1 MKTSVS
7 NTMELA
13 DEKSTLD
20 QNVVNLFSH
29 KSVLA
34 ILMKYCV
41 REFKGLSADFI
52 AENCFVGSPVVR
64 KIAVDRDVPDTEELP
79 IEFQGLEEEEP
90 ESESGQGKIEEP
102 DGLVSYDAVMLDGN
116 ERIQGMDTVD
126 KTQREGTAIYDIIF
140 LAKVPRTNEII
151 QLIINVEIQ
160 NDQNLN
166 YYVETRGIFYCAR
179 MISAQKNR
187 TFMKSEYGKIR
198 KVYSIWICPYARNG
212 KNTVT
217 AYTISAKDIYGG
229 AKVPKEAYDK
239 MEMVV
244 ITLNA
249 EGLKSENELIK
260 YLSLLLN
267 HEVPVEERERILET
281 EYHLQMTEEIKEV
294 ETVCN
299 YSEAL
304 LQRGINQGEDNMRKL
319 YKILSRAGRME
330 DYDRSMDDD
339 QYREKLYSEYGI
351 KKKEDHEGQSK

>member
-13 DEKSTLD
+13 EEQSTLD
-20 QNVVNLFSH
+20 KNVVNLFSH

-41 REFKGLSADFI
+41 REFQGLSADFI

-64 KIAVDRDVPDTEELP
+64 KMAVDRDAPDVEELP

-90 ESESGQGKIEEP
+90 ESEPERRGKIEEP
-102 DGLVSYDAVMLDGN
+102 DGIVSYDAVMLDGN

-126 KTQREGTAIYDIIF
+126 KAQREGMAIYDIIF
-140 LAKVPRTNEII
+140 LARVPQTNEII

-160 NDQNLN
+160 NDQKLS
-166 YYVETRGIFYCAR
+166 YFVETRGIYYCAR

-187 TFMKSEYGKIR
+187 TFKKSEYEKIR
-198 KVYSIWICPYARNG
+198 KVYSIWICPYARNE

-217 AYTISAKDIYGG
+217 AYTVAAKDIYGG
-229 AKVPKEAYDK
+229 AQVPKEAYDK
-239 MEMVV
+239 MEMLV

-267 HEVPVEERERILET
+267 HEAPVEEREKILET
-281 EYHLQMTEEIKEV
+281 EYHLQMTEEIKEEV
-294 ETVCN
+294 GNVCN
-299 YSEAL
+299 YSGAL
-304 LQRGINQGEDNMRKL
+304 LQRGINQGIVQGMAQGMTQGEDNMRQYLLVPFK
-319 YKILSRAGRME
+319 KSAM
-330 DYDRSMDDD
+330 SM
-339 QYREKLYSEYGI
+339 
-351 KKKEDHEGQSK
+351 